1 MRPLIAAL
9 AGEHLQTADLLH
21 HNGADV
27 RVRGLYENSPLHSAA
42 GHENFEVVRKLIG
55 YCADINARD
64 EDGGT
69 PLFDA
74 TDGECLLGGSVHR
87 LLLEHG
93 ADISAQKR
101 DSQTPLHRASRN
113 GALNVVRLLLEHGA
127 DVEAKNK
134 HGQNHTL

>member
-27 RVRGLYENSPLHSAA
+27 HVRGLYENSPLHSAA
-42 GHENFEVVRKLIG
+42 GHEKFEVVRKLIEYG
-55 YCADINARD
+55 ADINARD

-74 TDGECLLGGSVHR
+74 TDGEYLL
-87 LLLEHG
+87 
-93 ADISAQKR
+93 Q
-101 DSQTPLHRASRN
+101 
-113 GALNVVRLLLEHGA
+113 
-127 DVEAKNK
+127 
-134 HGQNHTL
+134 